1 MGLKGMDTTKRRG
14 AVAALIALSTTS
26 ALGAQVV
33 TGATAG
39 SIQVR
44 RLDPRDSTEIRTV
57 MVMSKARLDSLNAL
71 MREYNTT
78 PRGTAEWDAL
88 KAKIDALLPRG
99 QFNIRT
105 EGMSAPVLPKG
116 WIGINATGPH
126 RTTVGADGYFV
137 QYFDYPSIV
146 SVDPDSPAQR
156 AGIQPGDVLIGY
168 DGIDVRGHRFDLTQ
182 MLVPEK
188 KLAVSVKRDGEPK
201 DYTLTILP
209 APVQVFDRRRDI
221 GQIEVRLREQAGSQ
235 VAGELRADAATR
247 SAALAA
253 AAAGGV
259 GRAGAV
265 VPLRT
270 WVFTANGAFG
280 ANMSTVSADLA
291 KTLKIDQGV
300 LITDVSDETPAARNG
315 LRTGDVIV
323 MASGQPVTTLKQLQE
338 LVMARSMSGDRSVPL
353 VVVRDKRQQKLTINW

>member
-1 MGLKGMDTTKRRG
+1 MGLKGMDTTNWRG

-44 RLDPRDSTEIRTV
+44 RLDPRDTTEVRAV
-57 MVMSKARLDSLNAL
+57 MVMTKARLDSLNAF
-71 MREYNTT
+71 MREFNTT
-78 PRGTAEWDAL
+78 PRGTPEWEAL
-88 KAKIDALLPRG
+88 RTKIDALFPRG
-99 QFNIRT
+99 QFTIHAQAMT
-105 EGMSAPVLPKG
+105 PPLLPKG

-126 RTTVGADGYFV
+126 RTSIGSDGYFV
-137 QYFDYPSIV
+137 QYFDYPSIE

-182 MLVPEK
+182 MLVPDK

-201 DYTLTILP
+201 DYTLTIVP

-221 GQIEVRLREQAGSQ
+221 GQVEVRLREQLGSQ
-235 VAGELRADAATR
+235 VAGEYRTDAAR
-247 SAALAA
+247 SGAVTAV
-253 AAAGGV
+253 GGV
-259 GRAGAV
+259 GRGGTV
-265 VPLRT
+265 VPFRT
-270 WVFTANGAFG
+270 WIFTANGAFG

-300 LITDVSDETPAARNG
+300 LITDVTDETPAARNG

-323 MASGQPVTTLKQLQE
+323 MVSGQPVTTLKQLQE

-353 VVVRDKRQQKLTINW
+353 VVMRDKRQQKITISW